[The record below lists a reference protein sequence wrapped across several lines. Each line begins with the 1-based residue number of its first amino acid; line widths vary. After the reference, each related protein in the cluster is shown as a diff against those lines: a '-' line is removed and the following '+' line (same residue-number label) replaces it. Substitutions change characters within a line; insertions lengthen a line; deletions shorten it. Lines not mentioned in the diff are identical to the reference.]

1 MMDSLQSTAEA
12 APPALQWLV
21 VILAGAI
28 PFIESYF
35 GSVLGILAGV
45 NPFIA
50 IPAAIVGNIGSMAVL
65 VVFADKLRGMRART
79 AGEPGTRRQK
89 FKRSFD
95 RYGVAGVSLLGQT
108 ILPSQITSVAMVGF
122 GADKRAV
129 IFWQVI
135 SIIIWGVVFGTLGAL
150 GVDALTG

>member
-1 MMDSLQSTAEA
+1 MIDSLQSMTEA
-12 APPALQWLV
+12 TPPALQWLV
-21 VILAGAI
+21 IILGGAI

-45 NPFIA
+45 NPFVA
-50 IPAAIVGNIGSMAVL
+50 IPAAIVGNIGSMALL
-65 VVFADKLRGMRART
+65 VVFADRLRSSRRST
-79 AGEPGTRRQK
+79 SGEPSPRRQR

-108 ILPSQITSVAMVGF
+108 ILPSQITALAMVGF

-129 IFWQVI
+129 IFWQII
-135 SIIIWGVVFGTLGAL
+135 SIIVWGVAFGTLAAL
-150 GVDALTG
+150 GLEAFTG

>member
-1 MMDSLQSTAEA
+1 MMDSLQSMAEA
-12 APPALQWLV
+12 APPALQWSV
-21 VILAGAI
+21 VVLGGAI

-50 IPAAIVGNIGSMAVL
+50 IPAAIIGNIGSMALL
-65 VVFADKLRGMRART
+65 VVFADRLRGMRTRT
-79 AGEPGTRRQK
+79 PGEPSARRRR

-108 ILPSQITSVAMVGF
+108 ILPSQITALAMVGF
-122 GADKRAV
+122 GADKRTV
-129 IFWQVI
+129 IFWQII
-135 SIIIWGVVFGTLGAL
+135 SIIIWGAAFGTLGAL
-150 GVDALTG
+150 GVDAFTG

>member
-1 MMDSLQSTAEA
+1 MMDSLQSTVEA

-21 VILAGAI
+21 IILAGAI

-50 IPAAIVGNIGSMAVL
+50 IPAAIVGNIGSMALL
-65 VVFADKLRGMRART
+65 VVFADKLRSTRART
-79 AGEPGTRRQK
+79 QGEPSARRQK

-108 ILPSQITSVAMVGF
+108 ILPSQITSLAMVGF

-129 IFWQVI
+129 IFWQII

>member
-21 VILAGAI
+21 IILGGAI

-45 NPFIA
+45 NPFVA
-50 IPAAIVGNIGSMAVL
+50 IPAAIVGNIGSMALL
-65 VVFADKLRGMRART
+65 VVFADKLRGMRTRPP
-79 AGEPGTRRQK
+79 GEPSARRQR

-95 RYGVAGVSLLGQT
+95 RYGVAGVSLLGQA
-108 ILPSQITSVAMVGF
+108 ILPSQITSMMMVGF

-135 SIIIWGVVFGTLGAL
+135 SIIIWGVAFGTLGAL
-150 GVDALTG
+150 GVDAFTR